1 MVFIADWEDFS
12 VKAWELASKSPATT
26 RYTLKLLSQKAQLVL
41 KVTNNR
47 ETYRYSSQHL
57 EAEFNKIKTFGL
69 TLTRLL
75 TKETDTRKSSKHH
88 KKQA

>member
-12 VKAWELASKSPATT
+12 VKAWELASKSSTTT
-26 RYTLKLLSQKAQLVL
+26 RYTLKLLSQKGQLVL

-47 ETYRYSSQHL
+47 ETFRYSTSNL
-57 EAEFNKIKTFGL
+57 DAEFNKIKTFGL

-75 TKETDTRKSSKHH
+75 TKATDSRRTSKHH